1 MGDWAI
7 VVEGTGA
14 HHNKDFPQDADRMTQ
29 KFVDALI
36 SAGHEVRLATFTSGG
51 RTVLDISENYEA
63 RQRRFADQNAHT
75 SDQQDEWKVAA
86 GKAAAEKRGALSTLG
101 LYPTARK
108 DAVPGAVVP
117 VEGIQ
122 SVEIT

>member
-1 MGDWAI
+1 MGDWTI

-14 HHNKDFPQDADRMTQ
+14 HHNKDFPQDADRMAQ

-63 RQRRFADQNAHT
+63 RQRRFADQNAQT
-75 SDQQDEWKVAA
+75 SGQQ
-86 GKAAAEKRGALSTLG
+86 
-101 LYPTARK
+101 
-108 DAVPGAVVP
+108 
-117 VEGIQ
+117 
-122 SVEIT
+122 EIGRAHV